1 MSDITLTQSPETSG
15 RNKISEARKFLSD
28 NYDIRINI
36 LDPTRPVIRSK
47 VKEYQ
52 HDVEF
57 NDIYLHCKDED
68 LSISSSDLRMLITSR
83 NQMET
88 FNPIE
93 EYFINLKDS
102 YKGISHIDMLIDHL
116 TITDF
121 GDKREINDKFYTNR
135 ARNLFRKWIV
145 ATAACAMQIKQ
156 NDVALGLI
164 AAAEGIGKTFLTEFI
179 TPKSLIE
186 YYLCSSPKDDKFD
199 LETEFSRNLI
209 VNFDE
214 LVGVGS
220 GNAEEFKKALSA
232 KSFQFRTRGFATR
245 SPRIASATFTT
256 NRNQEMGGF
265 LTPNMGYR
273 RFGCIEVSAIN
284 RDYSSKVDVDQI
296 WAEAVMLI
304 NSTQF
309 DYNFTMDDFKD
320 FEEYNS
326 RYIKQDNAH
335 SLIAEWFEIPSSE
348 SEGIFMQPIDII
360 KELNGA
366 RKIKSNMPN
375 ITEVSIGQALKAHGF
390 RKVSKRTEKGPRN
403 GYLVKKTF

>member
-1 MSDITLTQSPETSG
+1 MADITMTQAPDTSG

-36 LDPTRPVIRSK
+36 LDPSRPVIRSK
-47 VKEYQ
+47 SKEYI
-52 HDVEF
+52 HEIEF

-93 EYFINLKDS
+93 EYFISLKDT
-102 YKGISHIDMLIDHL
+102 YKGVSHIDILVDHL
-116 TITDF
+116 TVTDF
-121 GDKREINDKFYTNR
+121 GDKDNKFYTNR
-135 ARNLFRKWIV
+135 AKNLFRKWIV
-145 ATAACAMQIKQ
+145 ATAACALQLKQ
-156 NDVALGLI
+156 NDVALGII
-164 AAAEGIGKTFLTEFI
+164 AAVEGMGKTFITEFI
-179 TPKSLIE
+179 TPNTLSE

-220 GNAEEFKKALSA
+220 GNAEEFKKVLSA
-232 KSFQFRTRGFATR
+232 KNFQFRTRGFATR
-245 SPRIASATFTT
+245 APRIASATFTT

-284 RDYSSKVDVDQI
+284 REYSSKVDVDQI

-304 NSTQF
+304 NSTKF
-309 DYNFTMDDFKD
+309 DYSFSMQDFKD

-335 SLIAEWFEIPSSE
+335 SLIGEWFEIPDNDSDGE
-348 SEGIFMQPIDII
+348 FMQPIDII
-360 KELNGA
+360 KVLNKC
-366 RKIKSNMPN
+366 RKIKSNMT
-375 ITEVSIGQALKAHGF
+375 ITEVNIGQALKAHGF

-403 GYLVKKTF
+403 GYMVKKLF